1 MGGLYYEIYKKSG
14 VGRDPR
20 TPAAEGDICL
30 HTHTRAHLPDAGAPP
45 LLLGWLR
52 RPVQDVQNTTVIPLF
67 EDV

>member
-1 MGGLYYEIYKKSG
+1 MGGLYYEIYKKKSG
-14 VGRDPR
+14 VA
-20 TPAAEGDICL
+20 TPGPPQRKETFVC
-30 HTHTRAHLPDAGAPP
+30 THTRAHLPDAGAPP